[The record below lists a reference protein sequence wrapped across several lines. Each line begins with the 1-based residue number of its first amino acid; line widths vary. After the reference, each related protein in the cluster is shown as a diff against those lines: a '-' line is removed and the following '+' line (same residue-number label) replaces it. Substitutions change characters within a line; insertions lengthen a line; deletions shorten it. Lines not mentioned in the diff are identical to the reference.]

1 MEILSA
7 VSPCS
12 YVPRCLLVKG
22 NANQAPSKLKHVEQV
37 KIPHFKNMFPPLVA
51 AFVALSPICNTPAI
65 AQSVDIQRGATLFGQ
80 ACIGCHDGGG
90 NIIQPGA
97 TLFTKDLERGLAR
110 AARRGDNAHLDHV

>member
-1 MEILSA
+1 
-7 VSPCS
+7 
-12 YVPRCLLVKG
+12 
-22 NANQAPSKLKHVEQV
+22 
-37 KIPHFKNMFPPLVA
+37 MFPPLVA

-97 TLFTKDLERGLAR
+97 TLFTKDLERRYIPYHILWQGK
-110 AARRGDNAHLDHV
+110 NAWVWRELHAEGTMHIWTTFEGR